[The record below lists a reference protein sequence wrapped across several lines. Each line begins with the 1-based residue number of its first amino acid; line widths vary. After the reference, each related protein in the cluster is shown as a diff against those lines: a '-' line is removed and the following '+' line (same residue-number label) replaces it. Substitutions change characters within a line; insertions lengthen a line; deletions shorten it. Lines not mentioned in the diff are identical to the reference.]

1 MPLALFGGDP
11 LITSDFLRYNSIGE
25 EEVRA
30 VKDVVESGVLS
41 KYIAS
46 WSPDFYGGPR
56 VQAFEDQCKE
66 YFGVKHAI
74 AVNSWT
80 SGLICAVGA
89 IGVEPGDEIIVSPW
103 TMSAS
108 AMAILHW
115 NAIPVF
121 ADIDSETFCI
131 DPDSILKNIST
142 RTRAIMA
149 VDIFGQSAD
158 YTRILEIAR
167 LHNLVVISDTAQAP
181 GAMTQGE
188 HAGTKAH
195 IGGFSLNY
203 HKHINTGEGGILVT
217 DNEVLADNMRLIRN
231 HAEAVVEDKGHQ
243 TLVNMIGFNF
253 RMGEIE
259 AAIGSTQLKK
269 LASLVLR
276 RKNIASSLIAGLK
289 GLPGL
294 LLPITATN
302 NDHVYYKFAMRID
315 PKITMVDKFTIVDA
329 LRAEGVPGVSSKY
342 VNVHLL
348 PVFQRKIA
356 FGSQGFPWNSEFC
369 SREVSYT
376 KGICPIAEKL
386 QDETYI
392 GLDLCEFEISDQ
404 EVQLIIASFK
414 KVWSNLKVL
423 RQTLDI
429 EI

>member
-1 MPLALFGGDP
+1 MSLALFGGDP
-11 LITSDFLRYNSIGE
+11 LITRRFLRYNSIGE
-25 EEVRA
+25 EEVCA
-30 VKDVVESGVLS
+30 AKEVVESGVLS

-46 WSPDFYGGPR
+46 WSPDFYGGLR
-56 VQAFEDQCKE
+56 VQAFENECAE

-121 ADIDSETFCI
+121 ADIDPETFCI
-131 DPDSILKNIST
+131 DPDSILENISP
-142 RTRAIMA
+142 RTCAIMA

-158 YTRILEIAR
+158 YLRILEIAKI
-167 LHNLVVISDTAQAP
+167 HNLVVISDSAQAP
-181 GAMTQGE
+181 GAKTEGG
-188 HAGTKAH
+188 HAGTRAH

-217 DNEVLADNMRLIRN
+217 DDDEYADNMRLIRN

-259 AAIGSTQLKK
+259 AAIGSAQLKK
-269 LASLVLR
+269 LAPLVLR
-276 RKNIASSLIAGLK
+276 RQNIALSLLFGLK
-289 GLPGL
+289 DLKGL

-302 NDHVYYKFAMRID
+302 NDHVFYKFAMRID
-315 PKITMVDKFTIVDA
+315 PKVLGVDKFTIVDA
-329 LRAEGVPGVSSKY
+329 LRAEGVPGISSKY
-342 VNVHLL
+342 VNVHLF
-348 PVFQRKIA
+348 PVFQRKLA
-356 FGSQGFPWNSEFC
+356 YGSQGFPWNSEFC
-369 SREVSYT
+369 SREVSYS
-376 KGICPIAEKL
+376 KGICPVAEEL

-404 EVQLIIASFK
+404 EIELIVASFK
-414 KVWSNLKVL
+414 KVWGNLKLL
-423 RQTLDI
+423 RQSLAK